1 MSQAGIAPASGN
13 FQAHGL
19 VVGGVATGT
28 LGQFVALPVSGNY
41 GVGNVNYTMNDN
53 EWSRFYLSSS
63 FHGVS
68 GSIIQAINYLKNQ
81 TTSPTAISGNVKINI
96 FTAKILSN
104 NNIET
109 SGAFVAGTTMSGAG
123 LVSANAL
130 TTEEATISVAG
141 AVSGAGGGTFNA
153 LTTEEATIS
162 IAGVVSGAAAIQ
174 GQSLTIA
181 NASIISS
188 AKALGNV
195 TTISGASSIGG
206 AKLTIGGTDVATQA
220 GALIAPT
227 TVSGAGAGS
236 FKSLTTEEATISVAG
251 VMSGSGAVQGQS
263 LKVANIFNVNKNGV
277 VSSSGGGTFLGNIFT
292 NDMNVSGTLTAASFT
307 PAAIS
312 GAVKINVFTNKILSN
327 NSIET
332 SASLVAKTT
341 ISGAGLV
348 SANALTTEEATINVA
363 GAYSGSGGIAGQ
375 SLTVANLFKV
385 TNKGNISS
393 SAAAH
398 FVSPMTGESLAV
410 SSSLVAKTTLSGAGA
425 ISGQSLTIANG
436 MGSISSA
443 GAGLFQGGVLAASIT
458 TQGVSK
464 IYGAGALSGGVSA
477 GVHFS
482 NTGSAA
488 GTGFKAAL
496 FISSSDITTSAD
508 AAKIPRM
515 VLQGT
520 DESGVLKDF
529 MLTVSGG
536 ILQAVE
542 LTKGTWPV

>member
-28 LGQFVALPVSGNY
+28 LGQFVAIPVSGNY
-41 GVGNVNYTMNDN
+41 GAGNVNYTMNDN

-63 FHGVS
+63 FHGTS
-68 GSIIQAINYLKNQ
+68 GSLIQALNFLKYGE
-81 TTSPTAISGNVKINI
+81 TSPSAISGNVKINI

-162 IAGVVSGAAAIQ
+162 V
-174 GQSLTIA
+174 
-181 NASIISS
+181 
-188 AKALGNV
+188 
-195 TTISGASSIGG
+195 
-206 AKLTIGGTDVATQA
+206 A
-220 GALIAPT
+220 GA
-227 TVSGAGAGS
+227 
-236 FKSLTTEEATISVAG
+236 
-251 VMSGSGAVQGQS
+251 M
-263 LKVANIFNVNKNGV
+263 
-277 VSSSGGGTFLGNIFT
+277 
-292 NDMNVSGTLTAASFT
+292 
-307 PAAIS
+307 
-312 GAVKINVFTNKILSN
+312 
-327 NSIET
+327 
-332 SASLVAKTT
+332 
-341 ISGAGLV
+341 SGAGLV

-363 GAYSGSGGIAGQ
+363 GAYSGSGGVQGQSLKIANIFNVNTAGVVSSSGGGTWLGNLFANDVNVSGTLTAANFTPSAVSGAVKINVFTHKILSNNSIETSASMVAKTTVSGAGAGSFASLTTEEATISVAGAMSGAGLVSANALTTEEATIDIEGAYSGSGGIAGQ

-385 TNKGNISS
+385 TSLGNVSS

-398 FVSPMTGESLAV
+398 FVGAITGLSLATSGSIKSLGEIKASGGES
-410 SSSLVAKTTLSGAGA
+410 
-425 ISGQSLTIANG
+425 
-436 MGSISSA
+436 SIS
-443 GAGLFQGGVLAASIT
+443 ASV
-458 TQGVSK
+458 GS
-464 IYGAGALSGGVSA
+464 
-477 GVHFS
+477 GVHLS

-496 FISSSDITTSAD
+496 FISSSDIINSSD

-515 VLQGT
+515 VMQGT
-520 DESGVLKDF
+520 DETGVLKDF

-536 ILQAVE
+536 LLQAIE